1 MIYLFNMNYDQY
13 KLSNPFD
20 EGRDSDL
27 VTSCCGSEEEVKESL
42 AHDDKIYYCSEC
54 GNTSWDYDLIEQYE
68 YDEKMKDHFSELDNE
83 DY

>member
-1 MIYLFNMNYDQY
+1 MNYDQY

-27 VTSCCGSEEEVKESL
+27 VTSCCGSEEEARLILDEIMPMCV
-42 AHDDKIYYCSEC
+42 EC
-54 GNTSWDYDLIEQYE
+54 FQAYPDMIEQYD
-68 YDEKMKDHFSELDNE
+68 YDEKMKDHYSELDNE